1 LTLKPEWL
9 NKIYK
14 HDAIEAMRRLPNN
27 CIHLC
32 VTDPP
37 YIMNKTSGSAT
48 SCGMKEKWQGMLK
61 AGDKT
66 ANIKNQIEFKDW
78 LPELY
83 RIMKEQ
89 SHFYVFVNDKNVQD
103 MLNEATKVGF
113 RLHNI
118 LVWKKNNKTPN
129 KYYMK
134 NCEFIIFF
142 RKGKSF
148 YINDKG
154 SSQYQDVDYGELDYV
169 AEDELW
175 EEQVL
180 KINNIN
186 GKDKLHPT
194 QKPVELLE
202 KLILNSSKE
211 GDIILD
217 PFMGSGSTA
226 VACIN
231 TNRQYIGFEID
242 EKYIKICNKR
252 IDSINVKSR

>member
-1 LTLKPEWL
+1 MLLKEEWL
-9 NKIYK
+9 NRIYN
-14 HDAIEAMRRLPNN
+14 HDAVTFMKRLPDE
-27 CIHLC
+27 CIDLC

-37 YIMNKTSGSAT
+37 YIMNKTSGSIT
-48 SCGMKEKWQGMLK
+48 SVGMAEKWQGMLK

-66 ANIKNQIEFKDW
+66 ANIKNEIKFKDW

-83 RIMKEQ
+83 RIMKKQ

-103 MLNEATKVGF
+103 ILNDATDVGF
-113 RLHNI
+113 KLHNI

-134 NCEFIIFF
+134 DCEFIIFL

-148 YINDKG
+148 YINNKG
-154 SSQYQDVDYGELDYV
+154 ESQYQEINYGQHDFID
-169 AEDELW
+169 DELW

-180 KINNIN
+180 KINNIK
-186 GKDKLHPT
+186 GKDKFHPT

-202 KLILNSSKE
+202 KLILNSSQPNQ
-211 GDIILD
+211 IVLD

-226 VACIN
+226 IACIN
-231 TNRQYIGFEID
+231 TQRKYIGFEID
-242 EKYIKICNKR
+242 KKYFDICIKR
-252 IDSINVKSR
+252 IDMLYKNT